1 METKINVAE
10 ILKDKPKGIRL
21 YSPIFGE
28 CAFCYVREDTND
40 ICVKKHNGV
49 IEYFSSEGLYC
60 ALGEVMLFPSKSMRD
75 WRKFTWKRGDVLVNS
90 RGLKILF
97 DRWANDNYTSFY
109 AKTINLVED
118 GFLDTNLHTLA
129 SEEEAKSFIKCIEER
144 FGGKLNLQTLEIQK
158 QPEFKD
164 GDVLFVKCRSDD
176 FIEIFNYSKKNG
188 DLYDHASLVPRTQEL
203 DISGKYKI
211 RKDEIVEIRLAT
223 EEEKKQLFSVLAKK
237 GKTWD
242 SEKKEVIDLKPRVEL
257 KPFYKDIGV
266 AARLDD
272 EEYYDSLSNDDRCLF
287 EYGFRRGYNQALKGL
302 LHPASEVPRND
313 NGKVLAFSRIFCNRK
328 LYNMNAM
335 RDETTCNTYQE
346 MWENEVY
353 KYCLSDWIFVDEL
366 FDLITKG
373 GEQ

>member
-10 ILKDKPKGIRL
+10 ILKDKPENMKL
-21 YSPIFGE
+21 YSPLFGDV
-28 CAFCYVREDTND
+28 YLSYIQDSIIN
-40 ICVKKHNGV
+40 VKHHGEITKFFDNGRYYNYP
-49 IEYFSSEGLYC
+49 ESEPL
-60 ALGEVMLFPSKSMRD
+60 LFPSKEMLD
-75 WRKFTWKRGDVLVNS
+75 WSKLAWKKGDVLVNG

-97 DRWANDNYTSFY
+97 DRWANGNYTSFY
-109 AKTINLVED
+109 AKTNNLVED

-129 SEEEAKSFIKCIEER
+129 SEMEAKSFIKCIEER

-188 DLYDHASLVPRTQEL
+188 DLYDHASLAPRTQKL

-242 SEKKEVIDLKPRVEL
+242 SEKKEVIDFKPKVEL
-257 KPFYKDIGV
+257 KPFD
-266 AARLDD
+266 
-272 EEYYDSLSNDDRCLF
+272 
-287 EYGFRRGYNQALKGL
+287 
-302 LHPASEVPRND
+302 
-313 NGKVLAFSRIFCNRK
+313 KVLVRDSESDKWRANLFAYISEDGYYCCVYAFWVYCIPYAGNEH
-328 LYNMNAM
+328 LLG
-335 RDETTCNTYQE
+335 TTKDVE
-346 MWENEVY
+346 
-353 KYCLSDWIFVDEL
+353 
-366 FDLITKG
+366 G
-373 GEQ
+373 

>member
-1 METKINVAE
+1 METKINIAE
-10 ILKDKPKGIRL
+10 ILKDKPENMKL
-21 YSPIFGE
+21 YSPLFGDV
-28 CAFCYVREDTND
+28 YLSYIQDSIIN
-40 ICVKKHNGV
+40 VKHHGEITKFFDNGRYYNYP
-49 IEYFSSEGLYC
+49 ESEPL
-60 ALGEVMLFPSKSMRD
+60 LFPSKEMRD
-75 WRKFTWKRGDVLVNS
+75 WSKLAWKKGDVLVNS

-97 DRWANDNYTSFY
+97 DRWANGNYTSFY

-129 SEEEAKSFIKCIEER
+129 SEMEAKSFIKCIEER

-188 DLYDHASLVPRTQEL
+188 DLYDHASLAPRTQEL

-242 SEKKEVIDLKPRVEL
+242 SEKKKVIDFKPKVEL
-257 KPFYKDIGV
+257 KPFD
-266 AARLDD
+266 
-272 EEYYDSLSNDDRCLF
+272 
-287 EYGFRRGYNQALKGL
+287 
-302 LHPASEVPRND
+302 
-313 NGKVLAFSRIFCNRK
+313 KVLVRDSESDKWRANLFAYISEDGYYCCVYAFWVYCIPYAGNEH
-328 LYNMNAM
+328 LLG
-335 RDETTCNTYQE
+335 TTKDVE
-346 MWENEVY
+346 
-353 KYCLSDWIFVDEL
+353 
-366 FDLITKG
+366 G
-373 GEQ
+373 